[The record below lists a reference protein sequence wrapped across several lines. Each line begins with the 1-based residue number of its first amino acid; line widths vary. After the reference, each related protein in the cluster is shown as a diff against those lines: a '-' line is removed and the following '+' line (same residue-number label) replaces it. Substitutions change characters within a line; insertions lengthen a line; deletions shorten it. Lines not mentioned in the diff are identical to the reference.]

1 MNVFHY
7 SLLIPNFIG
16 GMTLLSIDSQE
27 YFSEELHEE
36 CGVFGIYGDDS
47 IAPAYACYNGLL
59 ALQHRGQESCG
70 IAVNDR
76 GVISSYKNMGLVSEV
91 FSSEVLNGLAG
102 QMAVS
107 HVRYST
113 AGGSVR
119 ENSQPLVMRY
129 VKGTLAIAHNGNLT
143 NAFEIRRELEHRG
156 AIFQTTIDSEAI
168 AYLIA
173 RERVSSDSI
182 EKAVEKTMKQ
192 IEGAYSLLVMSPK
205 KLIAARDP
213 HGFRPL
219 CMGKIGKS
227 VVFASESC
235 ALAACGAEF
244 VRDIEPGEIV
254 VVSENGIESIKHNCP
269 EPSKK
274 SLCVFEYIYFARTDS
289 EIDGISVYQSRK
301 EAGRILARE
310 FPVEA
315 DMVIGVPESGIDA
328 AIGYSEESGIP
339 YEKGIV
345 KNGYIGRTFIKPT
358 QKERANS
365 VKLKLNPLSSVL
377 KGKRVVVIDD
387 SIVRGTTC
395 DRIVKML
402 RNAGAKEVHLR
413 ISSPPFIWPC
423 FYGTDIP
430 SRGELIAVKHTIDEI
445 CELTG
450 ADTLGFLPADKLSEM
465 LFCKNAGICDACFSG
480 RYPTKIPEKFLEG
493 KERGGVEFDK
503 KLPCVGKA
511 ET

>member
-1 MNVFHY
+1 M
-7 SLLIPNFIG
+7 IK
-16 GMTLLSIDSQE
+16 TLHIAHCTLNIDSGVNFLNIDPQE
-27 YFSEELHEE
+27 YFSEGLHEE
-36 CGVFGIYGDDS
+36 CGVFGIYGDDAVS
-47 IAPAYACYNGLL
+47 PAYACYNGLL

-76 GVISSYKNMGLVSEV
+76 GVVSGHKNMGLVSEV
-91 FSSEVLNGLAG
+91 FSNEILDFLKG
-102 QMAVS
+102 QMAIA

-143 NAFEIRRELEHRG
+143 NAYEIRKELEKRG

-173 RERVSSDSI
+173 RERIKSASV
-182 EKAVEKTMKQ
+182 EEAVYQTMKQ
-192 IEGAYSLLVMSPK
+192 IEGAYSLLVMSPQ

-219 CMGKIGKS
+219 CMGKIGNS
-227 VVFASESC
+227 FVFASETS

-254 VVSENGIESIKHNCP
+254 VVDEDGVHSIKNDSP
-269 EPSKK
+269 EKPKK
-274 SLCVFEYIYFARTDS
+274 SLCIFEYIYFARTDS
-289 EIDGISVYQSRK
+289 EVDGISVYNSRK

-315 DMVIGVPESGIDA
+315 DIVIGVPESGIDA

-358 QKERANS
+358 QKERAKS
-365 VKLKLNPLSSVL
+365 VRLKLNPLRSVL
-377 KGKRVVVIDD
+377 EGKRVVVIDD

-430 SRGELIAVKHTIDEI
+430 SRDELIAVNHTIDEI
-445 CELTG
+445 CKLTG
-450 ADTLGFLPADKLSEM
+450 ADSLGFFPPEKLGELM
-465 LFCKNAGICDACFSG
+465 LGKDGGFCDACFSG
-480 RYPTKIPEKFLEG
+480 VYPTKIPEKMLAG
-493 KERGGVEFDK
+493 KERGGLDYDK
-503 KLPCVGKA
+503 KLPPKKK
-511 ET
+511 

>member
-1 MNVFHY
+1 MDF
-7 SLLIPNFIG
+7 
-16 GMTLLSIDSQE
+16 LSIGSQE
-27 YFSEELHEE
+27 FFSEGLHEE
-36 CGVFGIYGDDS
+36 CGVFGIYGSADAS
-47 IAPAYACYNGLL
+47 PAHACYNGLL

-76 GVISSYKNMGLVSEV
+76 GVISGHKNMGLVSEA
-91 FSSEVLNGLAG
+91 FSTEILNSLKG
-102 QMAVS
+102 QMAIS

-143 NAFEIRRELEHRG
+143 NAYEVRRELESRG

-168 AYLIA
+168 AYLVA
-173 RERVSSDSI
+173 RERITSASV
-182 EKAVEKTMKQ
+182 EEAVERTMGQ
-192 IEGAYSLLVMSPK
+192 IEGAYSLLVMSPQ

-219 CMGKIGKS
+219 CIGRIGS
-227 VVFASESC
+227 SIVFASETA
-235 ALAACGAEF
+235 ALAACGADF
-244 VRDIEPGEIV
+244 VRDVDPGEIV
-254 VVSENGIESIKHNCP
+254 VVDDEGIHSIRSRCP
-269 EPSKK
+269 ADGSRH
-274 SLCVFEYIYFARTDS
+274 LCVFEYIYFARTDS
-289 EIDGISVYQSRK
+289 VIDGISVYKSRK

-310 FPVEA
+310 FPVDA
-315 DMVIGVPESGIDA
+315 DIVIGVPESGIDA

-365 VKLKLNPLSSVL
+365 VRLKLNPLGSVL
-377 KGKRVVVIDD
+377 EGKRVVVIDD

-430 SRGELIAVKHTIDEI
+430 SRDELIAVRHTIPEI

-450 ADTLGFLPADKLSEM
+450 ADSLGFFPPDKLGEM
-465 LFCKNAGICDACFSG
+465 LGGKNCGFCDACFSG
-480 RYPTKIPEKFLEG
+480 KYPTRIPEKMLAG
-493 KERGGVEFDK
+493 KERGGVDFDK
-503 KLPCVGKA
+503 KLPPKDGACGGKN
-511 ET
+511 EQ

>member
-1 MNVFHY
+1 M
-7 SLLIPNFIG
+7 
-16 GMTLLSIDSQE
+16 
-27 YFSEELHEE
+27 YFLNTKIENYYSEELHEE

-76 GVISSYKNMGLVSEV
+76 GVISGHKNMGLVSEV
-91 FSSEVLNGLAG
+91 FSNEVLDSLCG
-102 QMAVS
+102 QMAIS

-143 NAFEIRRELEHRG
+143 NAYEVRKELEMRG

-173 RERVSSDSI
+173 RERVNSASV
-182 EKAVEKTMKQ
+182 EEAVERTMRQ
-192 IEGAYSLLVMSPK
+192 LEGAYSLLVMSPQ

-219 CMGKIGKS
+219 CMGRLGESI
-227 VVFASESC
+227 VFASESC

-254 VVSENGIESIKHNCP
+254 VVDDEGVHSITSQMSGNK
-269 EPSKK
+269 KK

-289 EIDGISVYQSRK
+289 EIDGISVYKSRK

-315 DMVIGVPESGIDA
+315 DIVIGVPESGIDA

-358 QKERANS
+358 QKERAKS
-365 VKLKLNPLSSVL
+365 VKLKLNPLRSVL
-377 KGKRVVVIDD
+377 EGKRVVVIDD

-402 RNAGAKEVHLR
+402 RDAGAKEVHLR

-450 ADTLGFLPADKLSEM
+450 ADSLGFLPPDKLGDM
-465 LFCKNAGICDACFSG
+465 LFGQNTGFCDACFSG
-480 RYPTKIPEKFLEG
+480 NYPTRIPEKMLSG
-493 KERGGVEFDK
+493 KERGGVDFGK
-503 KLPCVGKA
+503 KLPPKKKADASCLGKD
-511 ET
+511 EN

>member
-1 MNVFHY
+1 M
-7 SLLIPNFIG
+7 
-16 GMTLLSIDSQE
+16 SIDSE
-27 YFSEELHEE
+27 NLFKEELHEE

-47 IAPAYACYNGLL
+47 IAPAFACYNGLL

-70 IAVNDR
+70 ISVNDR
-76 GVISSYKNMGLVSEV
+76 GVITGHKNMGLVSEV
-91 FSSEVLNGLAG
+91 FSQEILSGLKG
-102 QMAVS
+102 QMAIA

-143 NAFEIRRELEHRG
+143 NAFEIRRELEQRG

-173 RERVSSDSI
+173 RERI
-182 EKAVEKTMKQ
+182 KAPSVEAAVAKTMKQ

-219 CMGKIGKS
+219 CMGKLGNS

-244 VRDIEPGEIV
+244 VRDVKPGEIV
-254 VVSENGIESIKHNCP
+254 IVDENGVRSMMSDSVEKA
-269 EPSKK
+269 KR

-289 EIDGISVYQSRK
+289 EIDGISVYESRK
-301 EAGRILARE
+301 AAGRILARE

-315 DMVIGVPESGIDA
+315 DVVIGVPESGIDA

-365 VKLKLNPLSSVL
+365 VKLKLNPLRSVL
-377 KGKRVVVIDD
+377 EGKRVVVIDD

-430 SRGELIAVKHTIDEI
+430 SRDELIAVKHSIKEI

-450 ADTLGFLPADKLSEM
+450 ADTLGFLPPDKLSEM
-465 LFCKNAGICDACFSG
+465 LNFQNIGICDACFSG
-480 RYPTKIPEKFLEG
+480 HYPTKIPEKMLAG

-503 KLPCVGKA
+503 KLSEKNNACLGKP
-511 ET
+511 EG

>member
-1 MNVFHY
+1 M
-7 SLLIPNFIG
+7 
-16 GMTLLSIDSQE
+16 SIDSQE

-70 IAVNDR
+70 IAINDR
-76 GVISSYKNMGLVSEV
+76 GVMTKYTNMGLVSEV
-91 FSSEVLNGLAG
+91 FNGEILENLKG
-102 QMAVS
+102 QRAIA

-129 VKGTLAIAHNGNLT
+129 IKGTLAIAHNGNLT
-143 NAFEIRRELEHRG
+143 NAYDLRNELGNTG

-173 RERVSSDSI
+173 KERTKTNAVELAVERV
-182 EKAVEKTMKQ
+182 MKK

-205 KLIAARDP
+205 KMIAARDP

-219 CMGKIGKS
+219 CMGRLGKS
-227 VVFASESC
+227 IVFASESC

-244 VRDIEPGEIV
+244 VRDVEPGEIIV
-254 VVSENGIESIKHNCP
+254 IDEEHGLRSIKTSCP
-269 EPSKK
+269 ESGKK

-315 DMVIGVPESGIDA
+315 DIVIGVPESGIDA

-358 QKERANS
+358 QKERASS
-365 VKLKLNPLSSVL
+365 VKLKLNPLRSVL
-377 KGKRVVVIDD
+377 EGKRVVVIDD

-402 RNAGAKEVHLR
+402 RNAGAREVHLR

-430 SRGELIAVKHTIDEI
+430 SRDELIAVKHTIDEI

-450 ADTLGFLPADKLSEM
+450 ADTLGFLPPDKLNEM

-480 RYPTKIPEKFLEG
+480 RYPTKIPEKLLDG
-493 KERGGVEFDK
+493 KERGGVDFDK
-503 KLPCVGKA
+503 KLPCAGKQ
-511 ET
+511 

>member
-1 MNVFHY
+1 MN
-7 SLLIPNFIG
+7 SLE
-16 GMTLLSIDSQE
+16 IDSQE

-47 IAPAYACYNGLL
+47 LSPAYACYNGLL

-76 GVISSYKNMGLVSEV
+76 GVVSGYKNMGLVSEV
-91 FSSEVLNGLAG
+91 FSNEVLNSLSG
-102 QMAVS
+102 QMAIS

-129 VKGTLAIAHNGNLT
+129 VKGTLSIAHNGNLT
-143 NAFEIRRELEHRG
+143 NAYDLRRELEMRG
-156 AIFQTTIDSEAI
+156 AIFQTTIDSEVI

-173 RERVSSDSI
+173 RERVKSGSV
-182 EKAVEKTMKQ
+182 EAAVERTMGQ
-192 IEGAYSLLVMSPK
+192 IDGAYSLLVMSPQK
-205 KLIAARDP
+205 IIAARDP

-219 CMGKIGKS
+219 CMGKLGNS

-254 VVSENGIESIKHNCP
+254 VVDENGTHSIKTRMNKAV
-269 EPSKK
+269 KK

-289 EIDGISVYQSRK
+289 EIDGISVYGARK

-315 DMVIGVPESGIDA
+315 DIVIGVPESGIDA

-358 QKERANS
+358 QKERAKS
-365 VKLKLNPLSSVL
+365 VRLKLNPLRSVL
-377 KGKRVVVIDD
+377 EGKRVVVIDD

-450 ADTLGFLPADKLSEM
+450 ADSLGFLPPDKLGDM
-465 LFCKNAGICDACFSG
+465 LEGQNTGFCDACFSG
-480 RYPTKIPEKFLEG
+480 NYPTKIPKKMLEG
-493 KERGGVEFDK
+493 KERGGVDFDK
-503 KLPCVGKA
+503 KITREKFDKSVCQGKEA
-511 ET
+511 

>member
-1 MNVFHY
+1 MIF
-7 SLLIPNFIG
+7 
-16 GMTLLSIDSQE
+16 LSIDPQG

-70 IAVNDR
+70 ISVNDR
-76 GVISSYKNMGLVSEV
+76 GVITGHKNMGLVSEV
-91 FSSEVLNGLAG
+91 FSNDILDGLKG
-102 QMAVS
+102 QIAIS

-143 NAFEIRRELEHRG
+143 NAFDIRRELENRG

-173 RERVSSDSI
+173 RERLVTDNV
-182 EKAVEKTMKQ
+182 EEAVLKTMKQ
-192 IEGAYSLLVMSPK
+192 IDGAYSLLVMSPK

-213 HGFRPL
+213 NGFRPL
-219 CMGKIGKS
+219 CMGRLGKS
-227 VVFASESC
+227 VIFASETA
-235 ALAACGAEF
+235 ALAACGADF
-244 VRDIEPGEIV
+244 VRDVDPGEVIV
-254 VVSENGIESIKHNCP
+254 ADADGIRSIRTNCP
-269 EPSKK
+269 KDNRK

-289 EIDGISVYQSRK
+289 EIDGISVYESRK
-301 EAGRILARE
+301 QAGRILARE

-315 DMVIGVPESGIDA
+315 DIVIGVPESGIDA

-358 QKERANS
+358 QKERAKS
-365 VKLKLNPLSSVL
+365 VRLKLNPLTSVL

-430 SRGELIAVKHTIDEI
+430 SRDELIAVKHSIEEI

-450 ADTLGFLPADKLSEM
+450 ADTLGFFPSDKLHELLLGQKS
-465 LFCKNAGICDACFSG
+465 GICDACFSG
-480 RYPTKIPEKFLEG
+480 HYPTKIPEKMLAG
-493 KERGGVEFDK
+493 KERGGVEFER
-503 KLPCVGKA
+503 KLPGKDA
-511 ET
+511 CGGKSE

>member
-1 MNVFHY
+1 M
-7 SLLIPNFIG
+7 
-16 GMTLLSIDSQE
+16 SINSQE

-47 IAPAYACYNGLL
+47 LAPAYACYSGLL

-70 IAVNDR
+70 ISVNDR
-76 GVISSYKNMGLVSEV
+76 GVITGHKNMGLVSEV
-91 FSSEVLNGLAG
+91 FNNEILDGLKG
-102 QMAVS
+102 QMAIS

-143 NAFEIRRELEHRG
+143 NAYEIRRELERRG

-168 AYLIA
+168 AYLVA
-173 RERVSSDSI
+173 RERIKAPSVEDAVSR
-182 EKAVEKTMKQ
+182 AMKQ
-192 IEGAYSLLVMSPK
+192 IDGAYSLLVMSPQ

-219 CMGKIGKS
+219 CMGKLGKS
-227 VVFASESC
+227 VVFASETC

-244 VRDIEPGEIV
+244 VRDVEPGEIV
-254 VVSENGIESIKHNCP
+254 VVDEKGIRSIKTNCP
-269 EPSKK
+269 KEDKK

-289 EIDGISVYQSRK
+289 EIDGISVYESRK
-301 EAGRILARE
+301 QAGRILARE
-310 FPVEA
+310 FPVDA
-315 DMVIGVPESGIDA
+315 DIVIGVPESGIDA

-365 VKLKLNPLSSVL
+365 VRLKLNPLTSVL

-402 RNAGAKEVHLR
+402 RNAGASEVHLR

-430 SRGELIAVKHTIDEI
+430 SRDELIAVKHTIDEI

-450 ADTLGFLPADKLSEM
+450 ADTLGFFPPDKLGE
-465 LFCKNAGICDACFSG
+465 LLLGGKTGICDACFSG
-480 RYPTKIPEKFLEG
+480 KYPTSIPEKMLSG
-493 KERGGVEFDK
+493 KERGGVDFDK
-503 KLPCVGKA
+503 KLPLKENNVCLGKDEQA
-511 ET
+511 